1 MKNENIKL
9 LFIILFIRNRY
20 MYRYFKKMKIEQFC
34 FKDLRLKYNVNVDMY
49 FYLKYDI

>member
-20 MYRYFKKMKIEQFC
+20 MYRYFKKKNE
-34 FKDLRLKYNVNVDMY
+34 N
-49 FYLKYDI
+49 

>member
-20 MYRYFKKMKIEQFC
+20 MYRYLKKNE
-34 FKDLRLKYNVNVDMY
+34 N
-49 FYLKYDI
+49 